1 MGPLPLIAARHL
13 RSKHKFSFTSFIS
26 YLAVAGLAI
35 GVAVLILTLAV
46 LDGFESEI
54 EQKIIGFDGHIRI
67 RGYFDRNIPE
77 VDSHLDAIL
86 SNIND
91 ITASEPYISQA
102 AMIRVGRDTHGIMV
116 EGVPSSGIEKIIA
129 TPQFITQGEFDL
141 SGDGTVVM
149 GAALAN
155 QLGLTVGKKVTLLDM
170 ANLGRPGKLPG
181 IRQFRIIGIYDTGL
195 KDYDETIVYMS
206 LSDAQALFGMSAQI
220 SGRIVRLRDKDETES
235 VSAAIASE
243 GVLYISETW
252 LDRHGRLFAWLRSQ
266 KQPMIIVFGLIAL
279 VAIFNIS
286 SALTMIVMEKNRDIG
301 VLRAMGFS
309 RRNISQLFLVE
320 GGLVGLIGVGLGIC
334 LALIV
339 GFLQIRFGFF
349 RIPAEIYFM
358 SQLAVKF
365 NLQQFITVGAFGFL
379 LALVATVYPAWKAS
393 GVQPADAVR
402 YE

>member
-67 RGYFDRNIPE
+67 RGYFDRNLPE

-86 SNIND
+86 SNISD
-91 ITASEPYISQA
+91 ITANEPYISQA
-102 AMIRVGRDTHGIMV
+102 AIIRVGRETHGIMV

-195 KDYDETIVYMS
+195 KDYDETVIYMS
-206 LSDAQALFGMSAQI
+206 LSDAQALFGMPAQI

-243 GVLYISETW
+243 GVLYIYETW
-252 LDRHGRLFAWLRSQ
+252 LDRHSQLFAWLRSQ

-339 GFLQIRFGFF
+339 GFLQIRYGFF

-365 NLQQFITVGAFGFL
+365 HLQQFITVGAFGFL
-379 LALVATVYPAWKAS
+379 LSLVATVYPAWKAS

>member
-1 MGPLPLIAARHL
+1 M
-13 RSKHKFSFTSFIS
+13 
-26 YLAVAGLAI
+26 AGLAI

-67 RGYFDRNIPE
+67 RGYFDRNLPE

-102 AMIRVGRDTHGIMV
+102 AMIRVGRETHGIMV

-195 KDYDETIVYMS
+195 KDYDETVVYMS
-206 LSDAQALFGMSAQI
+206 LSDAQALFGMPAQI

-252 LDRHGRLFAWLRSQ
+252 LDRHERLFAWLRSQ

-309 RRNISQLFLVE
+309 RRDISQLFLVE

-339 GFLQIRFGFF
+339 GFLQIRYGFF

-365 NLQQFITVGAFGFL
+365 HLQQFITVGAFGFL

>member
-1 MGPLPLIAARHL
+1 M
-13 RSKHKFSFTSFIS
+13 
-26 YLAVAGLAI
+26 AGLAI

-67 RGYFDRNIPE
+67 RGYFDRNLPE

-102 AMIRVGRDTHGIMV
+102 AMIRVGRETHGIMV

-195 KDYDETIVYMS
+195 KDYDETVVYMS
-206 LSDAQALFGMSAQI
+206 LADAQELFGMPAQI

-320 GGLVGLIGVGLGIC
+320 GGLIGLIGVGLGIC

-339 GFLQIRFGFF
+339 GFLQIRYGFF

>member
-67 RGYFDRNIPE
+67 RGYFDRNLPE

-102 AMIRVGRDTHGIMV
+102 AMIRVGRETHGIMV

-195 KDYDETIVYMS
+195 KDYDETVIYMS
-206 LSDAQALFGMSAQI
+206 LSDAQALFGMPAQI

-243 GVLYISETW
+243 GVLYIYETW

-339 GFLQIRFGFF
+339 GFLQIRYGFF

-365 NLQQFITVGAFGFL
+365 HLQQFITVGAFGFL

>member
-67 RGYFDRNIPE
+67 RGYFDRNLPE

-102 AMIRVGRDTHGIMV
+102 AMIRVGRETHGIMV

-195 KDYDETIVYMS
+195 KDYDETVVYMS
-206 LSDAQALFGMSAQI
+206 LADAQALFGMPAQI

-365 NLQQFITVGAFGFL
+365 HLQQFITVGAFGFL

>member
-1 MGPLPLIAARHL
+1 M
-13 RSKHKFSFTSFIS
+13 
-26 YLAVAGLAI
+26 AGLAI

-67 RGYFDRNIPE
+67 RGYFDRNLPE

-102 AMIRVGRDTHGIMV
+102 AMIRVGRETHGIMV

-195 KDYDETIVYMS
+195 KDYDETVVYMS
-206 LSDAQALFGMSAQI
+206 LADAQALFGMPAQI

-320 GGLVGLIGVGLGIC
+320 GGLIGLIGVGLGIC

-339 GFLQIRFGFF
+339 GFLQIRYGFF

-365 NLQQFITVGAFGFL
+365 HLQQFITVGAFGFL

>member
-1 MGPLPLIAARHL
+1 M
-13 RSKHKFSFTSFIS
+13 
-26 YLAVAGLAI
+26 AGLAI

-67 RGYFDRNIPE
+67 RGYFDRNLPE

-102 AMIRVGRDTHGIMV
+102 AMIRVGRETHGIMV

-141 SGDGTVVM
+141 SDDSTVVM

-195 KDYDETIVYMS
+195 KDYDETVVYMS
-206 LSDAQALFGMSAQI
+206 LSDAQALFGMPAQI

-243 GVLYISETW
+243 GGLYISETW

-339 GFLQIRFGFF
+339 GFLQIRYGFF

-365 NLQQFITVGAFGFL
+365 NLQQFITVGAFGFI

>member
-1 MGPLPLIAARHL
+1 M
-13 RSKHKFSFTSFIS
+13 
-26 YLAVAGLAI
+26 AGLAI

-67 RGYFDRNIPE
+67 RGYFDRNLPE

-102 AMIRVGRDTHGIMV
+102 AMIRVGRETHGIMV

-195 KDYDETIVYMS
+195 KDYDETVVYMS
-206 LSDAQALFGMSAQI
+206 LSDAQALFGMPAQI

-243 GVLYISETW
+243 GGLYISETW

-309 RRNISQLFLVE
+309 RRNISQLFLIE

-339 GFLQIRFGFF
+339 GFLQIRYGFF

-365 NLQQFITVGAFGFL
+365 HLQQFITVGAFGFL

>member
-67 RGYFDRNIPE
+67 RGYFDRNLPE

-102 AMIRVGRDTHGIMV
+102 AMIRVGRETHGIMV

-149 GAALAN
+149 GVALAN

-195 KDYDETIVYMS
+195 KDYDETVVYMS
-206 LSDAQALFGMSAQI
+206 LSDAQALFGMPAQI
-220 SGRIVRLRDKDETES
+220 SGRILRLIDKDETES

-339 GFLQIRFGFF
+339 GFLQIRYGFF

-365 NLQQFITVGAFGFL
+365 HLQQFITVGAFGFL

>member
-1 MGPLPLIAARHL
+1 M
-13 RSKHKFSFTSFIS
+13 
-26 YLAVAGLAI
+26 AGLAI

-67 RGYFDRNIPE
+67 RGYFDRNLPE

-195 KDYDETIVYMS
+195 KDYDETVVYMS
-206 LSDAQALFGMSAQI
+206 LADAQELFGMPAQI

-339 GFLQIRFGFF
+339 GFLQIRYGFF

-365 NLQQFITVGAFGFL
+365 HLQQFITVGAFGFL

>member
-1 MGPLPLIAARHL
+1 M
-13 RSKHKFSFTSFIS
+13 
-26 YLAVAGLAI
+26 AGLAI

-67 RGYFDRNIPE
+67 RGYFDRNLPE

-102 AMIRVGRDTHGIMV
+102 AMIRVGRETHGIMV

-195 KDYDETIVYMS
+195 KDYDETVVYMS
-206 LSDAQALFGMSAQI
+206 LADAQELFGMPAQI

-320 GGLVGLIGVGLGIC
+320 GGLIGLIGVGLGIC

-339 GFLQIRFGFF
+339 GFLQIRYGFF

-365 NLQQFITVGAFGFL
+365 HLQQFITVGAFGFL

>member
-1 MGPLPLIAARHL
+1 M
-13 RSKHKFSFTSFIS
+13 
-26 YLAVAGLAI
+26 AGLAI

-67 RGYFDRNIPE
+67 RGYFDRNLPE

-102 AMIRVGRDTHGIMV
+102 AMIRVGRETHGIMV

-141 SGDGTVVM
+141 SGDGTIVM

-195 KDYDETIVYMS
+195 KDYDETVIYMS
-206 LSDAQALFGMSAQI
+206 LSDAQALFGMPAQI
-220 SGRIVRLRDKDETES
+220 SGWIVRLRDKDETES

-252 LDRHGRLFAWLRSQ
+252 LDRHERLFAWLRSQ

-320 GGLVGLIGVGLGIC
+320 GGLIGLIGVGLGIC

-339 GFLQIRFGFF
+339 GFLQIRYGFF

-365 NLQQFITVGAFGFL
+365 HLQQFITVGAFGFL

>member
-67 RGYFDRNIPE
+67 RGYFDRNLPE

-102 AMIRVGRDTHGIMV
+102 AMIRVGRETHGIMV

-195 KDYDETIVYMS
+195 KDYDETVVYMS
-206 LSDAQALFGMSAQI
+206 LSDAQALFGMPAQI
-220 SGRIVRLRDKDETES
+220 SGRILRLIDKDETES

-243 GVLYISETW
+243 EVLYISETW

-339 GFLQIRFGFF
+339 GFLQIRYGFF
-349 RIPAEIYFM
+349 RIPEEIYFM

-365 NLQQFITVGAFGFL
+365 HLQQFITVGAFGFL

>member
-1 MGPLPLIAARHL
+1 
-13 RSKHKFSFTSFIS
+13 
-26 YLAVAGLAI
+26 VAGLAI

-67 RGYFDRNIPE
+67 RGYFDRNLPE

-102 AMIRVGRDTHGIMV
+102 AMIRVGRETHGIMV

-195 KDYDETIVYMS
+195 KDYDETVVYMS
-206 LSDAQALFGMSAQI
+206 LADAQALFGMPAQI

-320 GGLVGLIGVGLGIC
+320 GGLIGLIGVGLGIC

-339 GFLQIRFGFF
+339 GFLQIRYGFF

>member
-1 MGPLPLIAARHL
+1 M
-13 RSKHKFSFTSFIS
+13 
-26 YLAVAGLAI
+26 AGLAI

-67 RGYFDRNIPE
+67 RGYFDRNLPE

-102 AMIRVGRDTHGIMV
+102 AMIRVGRETHGIMV

-195 KDYDETIVYMS
+195 KDYDETVVYMS
-206 LSDAQALFGMSAQI
+206 LADAQALFGMPAQI

-286 SALTMIVMEKNRDIG
+286 SALTMIVMEKNRNIG

-339 GFLQIRFGFF
+339 GFLQIRYGFF

-365 NLQQFITVGAFGFL
+365 HLQQFITVGAFGFL

>member
-67 RGYFDRNIPE
+67 RGYFDRNLPE

-141 SGDGTVVM
+141 SDDSTVVM

-195 KDYDETIVYMS
+195 KDYDETVVYMS
-206 LSDAQALFGMSAQI
+206 LSDAQALFGMPAQI

-252 LDRHGRLFAWLRSQ
+252 LDRHERLFAWLRSQ

-339 GFLQIRFGFF
+339 GFLQIRYGFF

-379 LALVATVYPAWKAS
+379 LALVATVYQAWKAS

>member
-1 MGPLPLIAARHL
+1 M
-13 RSKHKFSFTSFIS
+13 
-26 YLAVAGLAI
+26 AGLAI

-67 RGYFDRNIPE
+67 RGYFDRNLPE

-86 SNIND
+86 SNISD
-91 ITASEPYISQA
+91 ITANEPYISQA
-102 AMIRVGRDTHGIMV
+102 AMIRVGRETHGIMV

-195 KDYDETIVYMS
+195 KDYDETVVYMS
-206 LSDAQALFGMSAQI
+206 LSDAQALFGMPAQI

-243 GVLYISETW
+243 GVLYIYETW
-252 LDRHGRLFAWLRSQ
+252 LDRHGQLFAWLRSQ

-339 GFLQIRFGFF
+339 GFLQIRYGFF

-365 NLQQFITVGAFGFL
+365 HLQQFITVGAFGFL

>member
-67 RGYFDRNIPE
+67 RGYFDRNLPE

-102 AMIRVGRDTHGIMV
+102 AMIRVGRETHGIMV

-195 KDYDETIVYMS
+195 KDYDETVVYMS
-206 LSDAQALFGMSAQI
+206 LSDAQALFGMPSQI

-243 GVLYISETW
+243 GGLYISETW

-339 GFLQIRFGFF
+339 GFLQIRYGFF

-365 NLQQFITVGAFGFL
+365 HLQQFITVGAFGFL
-379 LALVATVYPAWKAS
+379 LSLVATVYPAWKAS

>member
-1 MGPLPLIAARHL
+1 M
-13 RSKHKFSFTSFIS
+13 
-26 YLAVAGLAI
+26 AGLAI

-67 RGYFDRNIPE
+67 RGYFDRNLPE

-102 AMIRVGRDTHGIMV
+102 AMIRVGRETHGIMV

-195 KDYDETIVYMS
+195 KDYDETVVYMS
-206 LSDAQALFGMSAQI
+206 LADAQALFGMPAQI

-339 GFLQIRFGFF
+339 GFLQIRYGFF

>member
-1 MGPLPLIAARHL
+1 M
-13 RSKHKFSFTSFIS
+13 
-26 YLAVAGLAI
+26 AGLAI

-67 RGYFDRNIPE
+67 RGYFDRNLPE

-102 AMIRVGRDTHGIMV
+102 AMIRVGRETHGIMV

-181 IRQFRIIGIYDTGL
+181 IRRFRIIGIYDTGL
-195 KDYDETIVYMS
+195 KDYDETVVYMS
-206 LSDAQALFGMSAQI
+206 LSDAQALFGMPAQI

-243 GVLYISETW
+243 GGLYISETW

-339 GFLQIRFGFF
+339 GFLQIRYGFF

-365 NLQQFITVGAFGFL
+365 HLQQFITVGAFGFL

>member
-1 MGPLPLIAARHL
+1 M
-13 RSKHKFSFTSFIS
+13 
-26 YLAVAGLAI
+26 AGLAI

-67 RGYFDRNIPE
+67 RGYFDRNLPE

-195 KDYDETIVYMS
+195 KDYDETVVYMS
-206 LSDAQALFGMSAQI
+206 LADAQALFGMPAQI

-339 GFLQIRFGFF
+339 GFLQIRYGFF

-365 NLQQFITVGAFGFL
+365 HLQQFITVGAFGFL

>member
-1 MGPLPLIAARHL
+1 M
-13 RSKHKFSFTSFIS
+13 
-26 YLAVAGLAI
+26 AGLAI

-67 RGYFDRNIPE
+67 RGYFDRNLPE

-102 AMIRVGRDTHGIMV
+102 AMIRVGRETHGIMV

-141 SGDGTVVM
+141 SGDSTVVM

-195 KDYDETIVYMS
+195 KDYDETVVYMS
-206 LSDAQALFGMSAQI
+206 LSDAQALFGMPAQI

-320 GGLVGLIGVGLGIC
+320 GGLIGLIGVGLGIC

-339 GFLQIRFGFF
+339 GFLQIRYGFF

>member
-1 MGPLPLIAARHL
+1 M
-13 RSKHKFSFTSFIS
+13 
-26 YLAVAGLAI
+26 AGLAI

-67 RGYFDRNIPE
+67 RGYFDRNLPE

-102 AMIRVGRDTHGIMV
+102 AMIRVGRETHGIMV

-195 KDYDETIVYMS
+195 KDYDETVVYMS
-206 LSDAQALFGMSAQI
+206 LSDAQALFGMPAQI
-220 SGRIVRLRDKDETES
+220 SGWIVRLRDKDETES

-339 GFLQIRFGFF
+339 GFLQIRYGFF

-365 NLQQFITVGAFGFL
+365 HLQQFITVGAFGFL

>member
-1 MGPLPLIAARHL
+1 M
-13 RSKHKFSFTSFIS
+13 
-26 YLAVAGLAI
+26 AGLAI

-67 RGYFDRNIPE
+67 RGYFDRNLPE

-86 SNIND
+86 SNISD
-91 ITASEPYISQA
+91 ITANEPYISQA
-102 AMIRVGRDTHGIMV
+102 AIIRVGRETHGIMV

-195 KDYDETIVYMS
+195 KDYDETVVYMS
-206 LSDAQALFGMSAQI
+206 LADAQALFGMPAQI

-339 GFLQIRFGFF
+339 GFLQIRYGFF

-365 NLQQFITVGAFGFL
+365 HLQQFITVGAFGFL

>member
-67 RGYFDRNIPE
+67 RGYFDRNLPE

-102 AMIRVGRDTHGIMV
+102 AMIRVGRETHGIMV

-195 KDYDETIVYMS
+195 KDYDETVVYMS
-206 LSDAQALFGMSAQI
+206 LSDAQALFGMPAQI
-220 SGRIVRLRDKDETES
+220 SGRILRLIDKDETES

-339 GFLQIRFGFF
+339 GFLQIRYGFF

-365 NLQQFITVGAFGFL
+365 HLQQFITVGAFGFL

>member
-1 MGPLPLIAARHL
+1 M
-13 RSKHKFSFTSFIS
+13 
-26 YLAVAGLAI
+26 AGLAI

-67 RGYFDRNIPE
+67 RGYFDRNLPE

-102 AMIRVGRDTHGIMV
+102 AMIRVGRETHGIMV

-195 KDYDETIVYMS
+195 KDYDETVIYMS
-206 LSDAQALFGMSAQI
+206 LSDAQALFGMPAQI

-235 VSAAIASE
+235 VSAAIASQ

-309 RRNISQLFLVE
+309 RRNISQLFLIE

-339 GFLQIRFGFF
+339 GFLQIRYGFF

-365 NLQQFITVGAFGFL
+365 HLQQFITVGAFGFL

>member
-1 MGPLPLIAARHL
+1 
-13 RSKHKFSFTSFIS
+13 
-26 YLAVAGLAI
+26 VAGLAI

-67 RGYFDRNIPE
+67 RGYFDRNLPE

-102 AMIRVGRDTHGIMV
+102 AIIRVGRETHGIMV

-195 KDYDETIVYMS
+195 KDYDETVVYMS
-206 LSDAQALFGMSAQI
+206 LADAQALFGMPAQI

-339 GFLQIRFGFF
+339 GFLQIRYGFF

-365 NLQQFITVGAFGFL
+365 HLQQFITVGAFGFL

>member
-67 RGYFDRNIPE
+67 RGYFDRNLPE

-102 AMIRVGRDTHGIMV
+102 AMIRVGRETHGIMV

-141 SGDGTVVM
+141 SDDSTVVM

-195 KDYDETIVYMS
+195 KDYDETVVYMS
-206 LSDAQALFGMSAQI
+206 LSDAQALFGMPAQI

-252 LDRHGRLFAWLRSQ
+252 LDRHERLFAWLRSQ

-339 GFLQIRFGFF
+339 GFLQIRYGFF

-379 LALVATVYPAWKAS
+379 LALVATVYQAWKAS

>member
-1 MGPLPLIAARHL
+1 M
-13 RSKHKFSFTSFIS
+13 
-26 YLAVAGLAI
+26 AGLAI

-67 RGYFDRNIPE
+67 RGYFDRNLPE

-102 AMIRVGRDTHGIMV
+102 AMIRVGRKTHGIMV

-195 KDYDETIVYMS
+195 KDYDETVVYMS
-206 LSDAQALFGMSAQI
+206 LADAQALFGMPAQI

-320 GGLVGLIGVGLGIC
+320 GGLIGLIGVGLGIC

-339 GFLQIRFGFF
+339 GFLQIRYGFF

-365 NLQQFITVGAFGFL
+365 HLQQFITVGAFGFL

>member
-1 MGPLPLIAARHL
+1 M
-13 RSKHKFSFTSFIS
+13 
-26 YLAVAGLAI
+26 AGLAI

-67 RGYFDRNIPE
+67 RGYFDRNLPE

-102 AMIRVGRDTHGIMV
+102 AIIRVGRETHGIMV

-195 KDYDETIVYMS
+195 KDYDETVIYMS
-206 LSDAQALFGMSAQI
+206 LSDAQALFGMPAQI
-220 SGRIVRLRDKDETES
+220 SGWIVRLRDKDETES

-320 GGLVGLIGVGLGIC
+320 GGLIGLIGVGLGIC

-339 GFLQIRFGFF
+339 GFLQIRYGFF

-365 NLQQFITVGAFGFL
+365 HLQQFITVGAFGFL

>member
-1 MGPLPLIAARHL
+1 M
-13 RSKHKFSFTSFIS
+13 
-26 YLAVAGLAI
+26 AGLAI

-67 RGYFDRNIPE
+67 RGYFDRNLPE

-102 AMIRVGRDTHGIMV
+102 AMIRVGRETHGIMV

-206 LSDAQALFGMSAQI
+206 LADAQALFGMPAQI

-339 GFLQIRFGFF
+339 GFLQIRYGFF

-365 NLQQFITVGAFGFL
+365 HLQQFITVGAFGFL

>member
-1 MGPLPLIAARHL
+1 M
-13 RSKHKFSFTSFIS
+13 
-26 YLAVAGLAI
+26 AGLAI

-67 RGYFDRNIPE
+67 RGYFDRNLPE

-102 AMIRVGRDTHGIMV
+102 AMIRVGRETHGIMV

-195 KDYDETIVYMS
+195 KDYDETVIYMS
-206 LSDAQALFGMSAQI
+206 LSDAQALFGMPAQI

-243 GVLYISETW
+243 GVLYIYETW
-252 LDRHGRLFAWLRSQ
+252 LDRHSQLFAWLRSQ

-309 RRNISQLFLVE
+309 RRNISQLFLIE

-339 GFLQIRFGFF
+339 GFLQIRYGFF

-365 NLQQFITVGAFGFL
+365 HLQQFITVGAFGFL
-379 LALVATVYPAWKAS
+379 LSLVATVYPAWKAS

>member
-1 MGPLPLIAARHL
+1 M
-13 RSKHKFSFTSFIS
+13 
-26 YLAVAGLAI
+26 AGLAI

-67 RGYFDRNIPE
+67 RGYFDRNLPE

-102 AMIRVGRDTHGIMV
+102 AMIRVGRETHGIMV

-141 SGDGTVVM
+141 SGDGTIVM
-149 GAALAN
+149 VAALAN

-195 KDYDETIVYMS
+195 KDYDETVVYMS
-206 LSDAQALFGMSAQI
+206 LADAQALFGMPAQI

-339 GFLQIRFGFF
+339 GFLQIRYGFF

-365 NLQQFITVGAFGFL
+365 HLQQFITVGAFGFL

>member
-1 MGPLPLIAARHL
+1 M
-13 RSKHKFSFTSFIS
+13 
-26 YLAVAGLAI
+26 AGLAI

-67 RGYFDRNIPE
+67 RGYFDRNLPE

-102 AMIRVGRDTHGIMV
+102 AMIRVGRETHGIMV

-195 KDYDETIVYMS
+195 KDYDETVVYMS
-206 LSDAQALFGMSAQI
+206 LSDAQALFGMPAQI

-243 GVLYISETW
+243 GGLYISETW

-339 GFLQIRFGFF
+339 GFLQIRYGFF

>member
-1 MGPLPLIAARHL
+1 M
-13 RSKHKFSFTSFIS
+13 
-26 YLAVAGLAI
+26 AGLAI

-67 RGYFDRNIPE
+67 RGYFDRNLPE

-102 AMIRVGRDTHGIMV
+102 AMIRVGRETHGIMV

-195 KDYDETIVYMS
+195 KDYDETVVYMS
-206 LSDAQALFGMSAQI
+206 LADAQALFGMSAQI

-243 GVLYISETW
+243 GGLYISETW

-339 GFLQIRFGFF
+339 GFLQIRYGFF

>member
-67 RGYFDRNIPE
+67 RGYFDRNLPE

-102 AMIRVGRDTHGIMV
+102 AMIRVGRETHGIMV

-195 KDYDETIVYMS
+195 KDYDETVVYMS
-206 LSDAQALFGMSAQI
+206 LADAQALFGMPAQI

-309 RRNISQLFLVE
+309 RRNISQLFLIE

-339 GFLQIRFGFF
+339 GFLQIRYGFF

-365 NLQQFITVGAFGFL
+365 HLQQFITVGAFGFL

>member
-67 RGYFDRNIPE
+67 RGYFDRNLPE

-102 AMIRVGRDTHGIMV
+102 AMIRVGRETHGIMV

-195 KDYDETIVYMS
+195 KDYDETVVYMS
-206 LSDAQALFGMSAQI
+206 LSDAQALFGMPAQI

-320 GGLVGLIGVGLGIC
+320 GGLIGLIGVGLGIC

-339 GFLQIRFGFF
+339 GFLQIRYGFF

-365 NLQQFITVGAFGFL
+365 HLQQFITVGAFGFL

>member
-1 MGPLPLIAARHL
+1 M
-13 RSKHKFSFTSFIS
+13 
-26 YLAVAGLAI
+26 AGLAI

-67 RGYFDRNIPE
+67 RGYFDRNLPE

-102 AMIRVGRDTHGIMV
+102 AMIRVGRETHGIMV

-195 KDYDETIVYMS
+195 KDYDETVVYMS
-206 LSDAQALFGMSAQI
+206 LSDAQALFGMPAQI

-339 GFLQIRFGFF
+339 GFLQIRYGFF

-365 NLQQFITVGAFGFL
+365 HLQQFITVGAFGFL

>member
-1 MGPLPLIAARHL
+1 M
-13 RSKHKFSFTSFIS
+13 
-26 YLAVAGLAI
+26 AGLAI

-67 RGYFDRNIPE
+67 RGYFDRNLPE

-102 AMIRVGRDTHGIMV
+102 AMIRVGRETHGIMV

-141 SGDGTVVM
+141 SGDSTVVM

-181 IRQFRIIGIYDTGL
+181 IRRFRIIGIYDTGL
-195 KDYDETIVYMS
+195 KDYDETVVYMS
-206 LSDAQALFGMSAQI
+206 LSDAQALFGMPAQI

-243 GVLYISETW
+243 GGLYISETW

-339 GFLQIRFGFF
+339 GFLQIRYGFF

-365 NLQQFITVGAFGFL
+365 HLQQFITVGAFGFL